1 MTEFEEWSDRIISGV
16 SFENKDEPGMLR
28 SIKHF
33 LANALMHIGPTEDH
47 KSDAYFI
54 KAVHVNAVKLIATAK
69 IMGYQEE
76 VKKEKQAAAE
86 AKEAELVKQAV
97 EAGK

>member
-16 SFENKDEPGMLR
+16 TFESKGEPNMIR

-33 LANALMHIGPTEDH
+33 LANSLMHIGPTEDH

-54 KAVHVNAVKLIATAK
+54 KAVHVNAIKLIASAK
-69 IMGYQEE
+69 VMGYQEE
-76 VKKEKQAAAE
+76 VKKEKAAAAE

-97 EAGK
+97 EGK